1 VVIWAVYEPERL
13 PAHITSLLEDP
24 ANELLFSYAAVWEI
38 LNKIGR
44 GGILTAGN
52 SVADAYEDIQALGLT
67 LIPVTIEHILA
78 AASLPDIHRD
88 PYDRMYIAQ
97 ALAEGVPLVTIDPD
111 IWKYPLETIW
121 K

>member
-1 VVIWAVYEPERL
+1 VIWAIYEPEKL
-13 PAHITSLLEDP
+13 PAHIAALIEDP
-24 ANELLFSYAAVWEI
+24 ANEILFSYAAVWEM

-44 GGILTAGN
+44 GGILKAGN
-52 SVADAYEDIQALGLT
+52 SVADAYKDIEALRMT
-67 LIPVTIEHILA
+67 LIPVTIDNILA

-97 ALAEGVPLVTIDPD
+97 AIAEGVPLVTIDPD
-111 IWKYPLETIW
+111 ISKYPLETIW

>member
-1 VVIWAVYEPERL
+1 VIWAIYEPEKL
-13 PAHITSLLEDP
+13 PARIASLVRDP
-24 ANELLFSYAAVWEI
+24 ANELLFSYAAVWEM

-52 SVADAYEDIQALGLT
+52 SVTDAYEDIVALGMT
-67 LIPVTIEHILA
+67 LIPVTMDHILS

-97 ALAEGVPLVTIDPD
+97 ALAEGVPLVTIDPK
-111 IWKYPLETIW
+111 IWEYPLETIW
-121 K
+121 T